1 MRVIENGE
9 NFDYLKDAIVTD
21 NCTAEVI
28 NNQLVLGISKER
40 FLNTVKTYSIG
51 VALRNVETCNITGRL
66 YTYFVRLFFRGK
78 IKLYHTIPGAI
89 LSLNASTVKKGE
101 DESEVIYDGI
111 KATPYEMPSKQ
122 LHLKFLTFSSE
133 NETHDADIQTSGITI
148 TGGSGVSGI
157 INVDSG
163 TITTFTLRVT
173 TTETDEA
180 FLRIFKKKKDNSIG
194 DKVFEQKLNGSKL
207 TSFSFTLPEG
217 SYYLS
222 QSADTSY
229 SYIAEASNNGGKT
242 TIKLNPQDGNPSFCA
257 KIYKYDETSKTLSLV
272 TSTSFGNGERPLTT
286 VKQDYMDGNNEI
298 YYLTIFS
305 TQEAKLL
312 GMSCNVSLYVDP
324 PICFK
329 YNGQPP
335 DSFSI
340 TDSNITQSLET
351 FSASINSKENN

>member
-9 NFDYLKDAIVTD
+9 NFDYLKDAIITD

-51 VALRNVETCNITGRL
+51 VALRNSETCNITGGL

-78 IKLYHTIPGAI
+78 IKLYYTSPRAI
-89 LSLNASTVKKGE
+89 LSLNTSTVKKGE

-111 KATPYEMPSKQ
+111 KATPYEMSSEQ

-157 INVDSG
+157 INVEPG
-163 TITTFTLRVT
+163 TILTLILRGT

-194 DKVFEQKLNGSKL
+194 DKVFEQEFNGSKS
-207 TSFSFTLPEG
+207 TTFNFTLPEG

-229 SYIAEASNNGGKT
+229 SYIAETSNNGGKT
-242 TIKLNPQDGNPSFCA
+242 TIKINLQDGTVNALA
-257 KIYKYDETSKTLSLV
+257 KIYKYNETSKTLSLV
-272 TSTSFGNGERPLTT
+272 ASTNFGNGERPITT
-286 VKQDYMDGNNEI
+286 AKQDYMDGNNEI
-298 YYLTIFS
+298 YYLAIFP
-305 TQEAKLL
+305 TQDAKLL
-312 GMSCNVSLYVDP
+312 GMNCNVSPYVDP

-329 YNGQPP
+329 YNGQPS
-335 DSFSI
+335 DKFSI
-340 TDSNITQSLET
+340 TDSNITQTLAT
-351 FSASINSKENN
+351 FSASINSKESN